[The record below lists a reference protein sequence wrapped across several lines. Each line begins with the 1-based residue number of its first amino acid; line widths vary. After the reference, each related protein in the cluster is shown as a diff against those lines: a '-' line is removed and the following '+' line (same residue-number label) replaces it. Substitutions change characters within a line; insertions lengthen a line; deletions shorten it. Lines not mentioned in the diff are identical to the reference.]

1 MRNPPAWGSAENPRL
16 PGQDRDKKAPVLV
29 SGGASSLKGRS
40 MLKALT
46 LAFLASILATTAFAQ
61 AGDLHAGERGTVVDI
76 GSHLAYLK
84 GGTPCANTLADEQ
97 TLEDPSFSDA
107 PDAVKA
113 ISIVLA
119 PGTRVVI
126 VGIGHF
132 SDSIPIR
139 LRVLSGEHT
148 GSTCWVQSDGDR
160 VYPVRFDFEK
170 GK

>member
-1 MRNPPAWGSAENPRL
+1 
-16 PGQDRDKKAPVLV
+16 
-29 SGGASSLKGRS
+29 
-40 MLKALT
+40 MLKALSV
-46 LAFLASILATTAFAQ
+46 AFIASILATTAFAQ

-84 GGTPCANTLADEQ
+84 GATPCARTLTDEK
-97 TLEDPSFSDA
+97 TLEDPHFSFA
-107 PDAVKA
+107 PDDVLA
-113 ISIVLA
+113 ISIVLP

-126 VGIGHF
+126 VGSSHF

-160 VYPVRFDFEK
+160 VWPVRFDFEK